1 MMNPASAS
9 FRHRER
15 GGITIMVVLMLLVLL
30 TIAAVSMSKNAVRE
44 VIIAGT
50 SRQGAEVRSL
60 ADSGL
65 EWSLYWMEPAD
76 PAGNRPAATDLA
88 LTLREKIAEISA
100 DTALTGQPQNLNG
113 ELALGTDRTA
123 RLQLMFMG
131 KVDPLGSSPDPTVS
145 PGLPSPT
152 NLDCWSIRAEGRL
165 AYPDGPTFLHRRE
178 VWLTALPVGAMGTR

>member
-76 PAGNRPAATDLA
+76 PAGNRPAAAGLA
-88 LTLREKIAEISA
+88 QTYRDRVAEISGNPSLA
-100 DTALTGQPQNLNG
+100 GRLQPVGGDLS
-113 ELALGTDRTA
+113 LGTDRTA
-123 RLQLMFMG
+123 QLQLMYMG
-131 KVDPLGSSPDPTVS
+131 TVDPGATSSNPQAS
-145 PGLPSPT
+145 PGQVSITDLA
-152 NLDCWSIRAEGRL
+152 CWSIRSEGRL
-165 AYPDGPTFLHRRE
+165 AYTDGPTFLHRRE